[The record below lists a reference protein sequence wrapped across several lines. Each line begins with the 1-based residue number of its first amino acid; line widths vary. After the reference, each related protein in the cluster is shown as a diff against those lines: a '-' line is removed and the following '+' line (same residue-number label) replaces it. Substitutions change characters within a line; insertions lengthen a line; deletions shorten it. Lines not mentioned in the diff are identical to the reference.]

1 MKDSFILQF
10 FKKWRQ
16 VGAIAPSS
24 IFLVEDMLSEIVWVK
39 ANTIIELGAGNVTFT
54 KEILKRM
61 RKDAKLFVFEIDPV
75 FIKKLN
81 QIEDERMQVI
91 SESAINISSYLGGE
105 KADYI
110 VSGIPLSNLDKHV
123 KSEIIINTVNNLV
136 SGGVFLQFQ
145 YFPESLSLLKEY
157 FGEVKLKFTLLN
169 TPPAFFYIC
178 KNN

>member
-1 MKDSFILQF
+1 MKDSFIVQF

-24 IFLVEDMLSEIVWVK
+24 IFLVEDMLSEIDWDR
-39 ANTIIELGAGNVTFT
+39 ARIIIELGAGSGTFT
-54 KEILKRM
+54 KEILKKM
-61 RKDAKLFVFEIDPV
+61 HKDAKLYVFEIDTV
-75 FIKKLN
+75 FVKKLN
-81 QIEDERMQVI
+81 QIQDGRIQVI
-91 SESAINISSYLGGE
+91 SESAVNVTNYLGGN

-123 KSEIIINTVNNLV
+123 KSEIIINTVSNLD

-145 YFPESLSLLKEY
+145 YFPESLGLLKEY
-157 FGEVKLKFTLLN
+157 FGDVKVKFTLLN